1 MLVIRLLRA
10 GKKNQP
16 FFKIVVID
24 KRKPSRSGRFLERVG
39 FWNPLTKEKNFN
51 PERIKYWLSK
61 GAKPSDTV
69 YNLLISEKILEGKK
83 IPKHKKAKKKEKA
96 PKEEKKVEVKEEAK
110 KKLKEKPK
118 AEPKKEKPEEK
129 VEKKKRL
136 QKHQPKSQKKPT
148 RKKKNPGK
156 KNQKKRRVQ
165 TVDNT

>member
-83 IPKHKKAKKKEKA
+83 LPKHKKAKKKEKA

-129 VEKKKRL
+129 VEKKEEA
-136 QKHQPKSQKKPT
+136 PKAPAEKPKETDEKKEEP
-148 RKKKNPGK
+148 REEKPEKEKSSNI
-156 KNQKKRRVQ
+156 
-165 TVDNT
+165 

>member
-16 FFKIVVID
+16 FFKIVIID

-69 YNLLISEKILEGKK
+69 YNLLISEKILKGKK
-83 IPKHKKAKKKEKA
+83 IPKHKKAKKKEKPSKEA
-96 PKEEKKVEVKEEAK
+96 PKKEVPKAPAEKPKETEEKKEEPR
-110 KKLKEKPK
+110 E
-118 AEPKKEKPEEK
+118 EKPEKEK
-129 VEKKKRL
+129 
-136 QKHQPKSQKKPT
+136 SS
-148 RKKKNPGK
+148 NS
-156 KNQKKRRVQ
+156 
-165 TVDNT
+165 